1 MIPLITAEIAT
12 NIAAHAQLA
21 WIYDAPNATAAE
33 KIIATGLKPFFP
45 TATRVGGSGTIVD
58 VKADHRAFDVKSN
71 DAVKFYNTKP
81 KPHMLKSDG
90 QYFEIIKDSLWVRR
104 PNSVLLP
111 SRRSPID
118 MQGWNGDPGTL
129 MPLAIQEYRDY
140 ANKTITAA
148 NCTVLTSILLIYGE
162 DLGYKSIYL
171 EEQNFAT
178 PNASSYRIHQTRKTK
193 KNPVPSNN
201 GYEALDAV
209 GKVLYSS
216 APYGEGSSI
225 NFLKRFDLGNGYL
238 FVWPSTA
245 IPSNVTSIND
255 WDNQGNFRVCV

>member
-1 MIPLITAEIAT
+1 MILTEQIAT
-12 NIAAHAQLA
+12 NIAAWAQTA
-21 WIYDAPNATAAE
+21 WSINVPNSTTAE
-33 KIIATGLKPFFP
+33 KVIALGLKPFY
-45 TATRVGGSGTIVD
+45 ANAVRVGGSGTIVD
-58 VKADHRAFDVKSN
+58 VKVDHRAFDVKSN
-71 DAVKFYNTKP
+71 DAIKFYNTKP
-81 KPHMLKSDG
+81 KPHMLKSGG

-118 MQGWNGDPGTL
+118 MQGWKGDPGIL

-148 NCTVLTSILLIYGE
+148 NCTVLNSNLLIYGE
-162 DLGYKSIYL
+162 GLGHKSIYL

-178 PNASSYRIHQTRKTK
+178 PNASSYKIHQTRKTK
-193 KNPVPSNN
+193 KNPVPINN
-201 GYEALDAV
+201 GYEALDAD

-245 IPSNVTSIND
+245 IPSNVTSTNN